1 MNFDYKIRLDQYGN
15 KYIQIPFSY
24 KDSNITIEIYQH
36 FITAS
41 GIDEQALFY
50 FCKHLNLENLDRNN
64 IKFKIKNNN
73 IFLYFKCYMN
83 NDFTI
88 YIKHVKNK
96 LFFKLYKNNILSK
109 RSFCYINK
117 ENKKIYENSAH
128 TVFKHLLNH
137 KNKSK
142 YDLKKISE
150 NEIYIINTINKEEKF
165 FVSIFDKDIL
175 EIKYIYNDKN
185 KTQYKYTY
193 DSLYCINNF
202 KFLDFL
208 VGVEEVP
215 VEEIEQIKLSRKLNK
230 F

>member
-15 KYIQIPFSY
+15 KYIEIPFHY
-24 KDSNITIEIYQH
+24 KESNITIKIYQH
-36 FITAS
+36 FISAF

-64 IKFKIKNNN
+64 IKFKIIDNNV
-73 IFLYFKCYMN
+73 FLYFKCYMN

-88 YIKHVKNK
+88 NIKHVKNK
-96 LFFKLYKNNILSK
+96 LFFKLCKNNVLSK
-109 RSFCYINK
+109 RAFCYINK
-117 ENKKIYENSAH
+117 GNKKIYENSAH
-128 TVFKHLLNH
+128 IVFKHLLNF

-142 YDLKKISE
+142 YVLEKISK
-150 NEIYIINTINKEEKF
+150 NEIYIINTTNKKEKF

-175 EIKYIYNDKN
+175 EIKYIYNGKDKS
-185 KTQYKYTY
+185 QYKYTH

-215 VEEIEQIKLSRKLNK
+215 IEEIERIKLSRKMNE

>member
-1 MNFDYKIRLDQYGN
+1 MNFDYQIKIDKYVN
-15 KYIQIPFSY
+15 KYIEIPFSY
-24 KDSNITIEIYQH
+24 RNSNITIKIYQH

-41 GIDEQALFY
+41 GIDKQSLFY
-50 FCKHLNLENLDRNN
+50 FCRHLNIENLDRNN

>member
-64 IKFKIKNNN
+64 VKFKIKNNN

-185 KTQYKYTY
+185 KTQYKYTH

-202 KFLDFL
+202 KFFDFL

-215 VEEIEQIKLSRKLNK
+215 FEEIERIKLSRKMNK

>member
-1 MNFDYKIRLDQYGN
+1 MNFDYQIRLDQYGN
-15 KYIQIPFSY
+15 KYIEIPFYY
-24 KDSNITIEIYQH
+24 KESNITIKIYQH

-64 IKFKIKNNN
+64 IKFKITDNN

-88 YIKHVKNK
+88 NIKHVKNK
-96 LFFKLYKNNILSK
+96 LFLKLYKNNTLSK
-109 RSFCYINK
+109 RAFCYINK

-128 TVFKHLLNH
+128 IVFKHLLNF

-142 YDLKKISE
+142 YVLEKISE
-150 NEIYIINTINKEEKF
+150 NEIYIINTTNKEEKF

-175 EIKYIYNDKN
+175 EIKYIYNGKD

-215 VEEIEQIKLSRKLNK
+215 IEEIERIKLSRKMNE

>member
-1 MNFDYKIRLDQYGN
+1 MNFDYQIKIDKYVN
-15 KYIQIPFSY
+15 KYIEIPFSY
-24 KDSNITIEIYQH
+24 RNSNITIKIYQH

-41 GIDEQALFY
+41 GIDKQSLFY
-50 FCKHLNLENLDRNN
+50 FCRHLNIENLDRNN
-64 IKFKIKNNN
+64 IKFKITDNN

-88 YIKHVKNK
+88 NIKHVKNK
-96 LFFKLYKNNILSK
+96 LFFKFYKNNTLSK
-109 RSFCYINK
+109 RAFCYINK

-150 NEIYIINTINKEEKF
+150 NEIYIINTTNKEEKF

-175 EIKYIYNDKN
+175 EIKYIYNGKN